1 MAASGSVSSCCCCY
15 KKKWRNESKSVYI
28 YVCWGE
34 QTFSAAEKNI
44 NKSHTHSTHKQ
55 LHINLR
61 ATADEGGKINSGQ
74 ENNKNK

>member
-1 MAASGSVSSCCCCY
+1 MNQ
-15 KKKWRNESKSVYI
+15 RVYI
-28 YVCWGE
+28 YMCWGE

-44 NKSHTHSTHKQ
+44 NKESHTHKQ